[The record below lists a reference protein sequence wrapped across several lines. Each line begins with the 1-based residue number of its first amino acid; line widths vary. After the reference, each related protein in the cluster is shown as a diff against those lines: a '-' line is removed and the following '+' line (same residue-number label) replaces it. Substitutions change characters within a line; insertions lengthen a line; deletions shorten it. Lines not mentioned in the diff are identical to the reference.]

1 MTNSQLVFPTEE
13 VGGINIKYFAGDK
26 RTKVADIPEASD
38 LTFITYIQI
47 IQNQTIES
55 ISFDLYGSTKYWDLL
70 VLLNNR
76 DPLFDMFY
84 SDILITDFSD
94 EIVNNY
100 ESNVYKSVIPSK
112 ERAELSEFWLEQVTT
127 SNDNNRVLKIIKPFK
142 LNDFLV
148 IMRKYGYK
156 G

>member
-26 RTKVADIPEASD
+26 RTKVYDIPEASD

-55 ISFDLYGSTKYWDLL
+55 IAYDLYGSTKYWDLL

-84 SDILITDFSD
+84 SDILMTDFSD
-94 EIVNNY
+94 EIINSY

-112 ERAELSEFWLEQVTT
+112 EREELSEFWLEQITT

-142 LNDFLV
+142 LNEFLV
-148 IMRKYGYK
+148 IMKQYGYK

>member
-1 MTNSQLVFPTEE
+1 
-13 VGGINIKYFAGDK
+13 
-26 RTKVADIPEASD
+26 
-38 LTFITYIQI
+38 
-47 IQNQTIES
+47 
-55 ISFDLYGSTKYWDLL
+55 
-70 VLLNNR
+70 
-76 DPLFDMFY
+76 MFY

-112 ERAELSEFWLEQVTT
+112 EREELSEFWLEQITT

-142 LNDFLV
+142 LNEFLV
-148 IMRKYGYK
+148 IMKQYGYK